1 MRFSLKYNVY
11 FFLILHSYYLGW
23 LFLIDSTSSF
33 FFLFFSIQIMADS
46 SQNCEKTVR
55 QKVLENLTV
64 PIKYGDELRNGISEC
79 LEQVLNISRDN
90 LSNYLLNKFDE
101 ECRQMYDYFPRR
113 MKKISRNKSE
123 VIRKSR
129 VFFDKKVELIEAPIV
144 ADLVDVQVP
153 APSVEAPNVD
163 TPSVKAAN
171 ENVGFL

>member
-1 MRFSLKYNVY
+1 MLLLPSA
-11 FFLILHSYYLGW
+11 
-23 LFLIDSTSSF
+23 SF
-33 FFLFFSIQIMADS
+33 FFPIQIMDSS

-64 PIKYGDELRNGISEC
+64 PIKYGDELRKGISEC

-129 VFFDKKVELIEAPIV
+129 VFFDKKIELIEAPIA
-144 ADLVDVQVP
+144 ADLVDVVVL
-153 APSVEAPNVD
+153 APSVEPPNVD
-163 TPSVKAAN
+163 APSVQAAN
-171 ENVGFL
+171 VNIGFS

>member
-1 MRFSLKYNVY
+1 
-11 FFLILHSYYLGW
+11 
-23 LFLIDSTSSF
+23 
-33 FFLFFSIQIMADS
+33 MANS
-46 SQNCEKTVR
+46 SQKSEKTVR

-79 LEQVLNISRDN
+79 LEQVLSVSREN
-90 LSNYLLNKFDE
+90 LSSFLLKEFDE

-129 VFFDKKVELIEAPIV
+129 VFFDKKIELIEAPI
-144 ADLVDVQVP
+144 ALDPVDVAVP
-153 APSVEAPNVD
+153 APSVDAPNVD

-171 ENVGFL
+171 ENVGFS

>member
-23 LFLIDSTSSF
+23 LFLIDFTSSF
-33 FFLFFSIQIMADS
+33 FFFCIQIMANS
-46 SQNCEKTVR
+46 SQKCEKTVR

-64 PIKYGDELRNGISEC
+64 PIKYGDELRNGISAC
-79 LEQVLNISRDN
+79 LEQVLSVSREN
-90 LSNYLLNKFDE
+90 LSSFLLKEFDE

-129 VFFDKKVELIEAPIV
+129 VFFDKKIELIEAPIV
-144 ADLVDVQVP
+144 PDLVDVHVP
-153 APSVEAPNVD
+153 APSIEAPNVE
-163 TPSVKAAN
+163 TPSVQAAN
-171 ENVGFL
+171 VNVGFS